1 MPVKFDD
8 IPKVASSLLNDD
20 YQTSGHVFKAK
31 QKTSYE
37 GAVLSTQVDFFGD
50 KGGVATPAKLTWK
63 LPSPFGL
70 KGVSVDKLEMDKGG
84 KFKLEASADKLYDGL
99 KVECKSDLA
108 NVDKIAVG
116 CTYTGIKNAQI
127 KLDCAK
133 VGSPGDLASEVTYA
147 QGDVTCGMKFTSAVL
162 SGGLPDF
169 GVRFQQ
175 GPAFCS
181 LLAKEKFGVFSAHAH
196 YKVNQDVQCAATYQH
211 GGKGSG
217 NFTVGASYQ
226 GLYKV
231 KFAQDQTL
239 SCSAK
244 YTLSK
249 GFTLLGGVSYNVP
262 KGSPSYGLQV
272 SIE

>member
-1 MPVKFDD
+1 MPIKFDD

-20 YQTSGHVFKAK
+20 YQTSLVFKAK
-31 QKTSYE
+31 QNTSYG
-37 GAVLSTQVDFFGD
+37 GAVLNTQVDFFGD
-50 KGGVATPAKLTWK
+50 KGVATPAKLTWK

-70 KGVSVDKLEMDKGG
+70 KGVSIDKLEMDKGG

-133 VGSPGDLASEVTYA
+133 VGAPDVAGEVTYA
-147 QGDVTCGMKFTSAVL
+147 QGDVTCGLKLTSAIL
-162 SGGLPDF
+162 SGGLPDV
-169 GVRFQQ
+169 GVRYQK

-181 LLAKEKFGVFSAHAH
+181 LLAKEKFGAFNAHVH
-196 YKVNQDVQCAATYQH
+196 YKVNPDVQCAATYQH

-231 KFAQDQTL
+231 KFAQDQTV
-239 SCSAK
+239 SCSAN

-249 GFTLLGGVSYNVP
+249 GFTLLGGLSYNVP
-262 KGSPSYGLQV
+262 KGIPSYGLQV
-272 SIE
+272 SIA

>member
-1 MPVKFDD
+1 MGS
-8 IPKVASSLLNDD
+8 I
-20 YQTSGHVFKAK
+20 
-31 QKTSYE
+31 
-37 GAVLSTQVDFFGD
+37 
-50 KGGVATPAKLTWK
+50 
-63 LPSPFGL
+63 
-70 KGVSVDKLEMDKGG
+70 DKLEMDKGG

-133 VGSPGDLASEVTYA
+133 LGSDVAGEVTYA

-181 LLAKEKFGVFSAHAH
+181 LLAKEKFGAF
-196 YKVNQDVQCAATYQH
+196 N
-211 GGKGSG
+211 
-217 NFTVGASYQ
+217 ASYQ
-226 GLYKV
+226 GLYKL
-231 KFAQDQTL
+231 KFTQDQTV
-239 SCSAK
+239 SCAAK

-249 GFTLLGGVSYNVP
+249 GFTLLGGISYSVP